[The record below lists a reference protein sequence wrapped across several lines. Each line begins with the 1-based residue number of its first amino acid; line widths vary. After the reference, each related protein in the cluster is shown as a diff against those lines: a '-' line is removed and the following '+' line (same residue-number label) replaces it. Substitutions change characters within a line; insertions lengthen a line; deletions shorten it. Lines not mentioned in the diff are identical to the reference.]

1 MTLDSRFTL
10 LHSEFNAFLF
20 ATIGEERN
28 GVELTLISALTRL
41 GMDPWKEA
49 ERLARLPRRAAGAA
63 LAEIL
68 VLFPSAAWGAAET
81 RPIAD
86 RLVELLPDPRTARLH
101 HAQANAAQAGGWLR
115 AAALILLILAVAVAF
130 LKS

>member
-10 LHSEFNAFLF
+10 LHSEFNPFLF

-28 GVELTLISALTRL
+28 GVELTLISAFARL
-41 GMDPWKEA
+41 GMDPWREA
-49 ERLARLPRRAAGAA
+49 ERLALLPRTAASVA

-68 VLFPSAAWGAAET
+68 VLFPSAAWDRAEN
-81 RPIAD
+81 RAIAD
-86 RLVELLPDPRTARLH
+86 RLVELLPDSRTAGRDH
-101 HAQANAAQAGGWLR
+101 PQGNPTQAGLWFR
-115 AAALILLILAVAVAF
+115 AAALILLIVAVAVAF